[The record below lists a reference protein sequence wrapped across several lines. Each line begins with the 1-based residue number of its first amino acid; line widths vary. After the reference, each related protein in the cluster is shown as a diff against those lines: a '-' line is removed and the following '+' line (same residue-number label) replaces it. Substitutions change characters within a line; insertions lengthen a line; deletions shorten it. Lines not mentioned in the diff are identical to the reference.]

1 VPIVE
6 VYMFLEELGE
16 QIRDARSR
24 KKLTQND
31 VARVLQISPQA
42 VSKWER
48 GENAPDISLLPRLC
62 VLLGVSTDRL
72 LRTNIPNEKVFEATV
87 CFSDIPRFTQRA
99 EGLDPEDVANLLN
112 AHYFQMTELVLR
124 FDGVPVKYIGDA
136 FLCFFA
142 GPEHRLRAAKT
153 WIHAKK
159 VLAENISI
167 GCHSGPIFLG
177 RLGHPEYA
185 QMDIMG
191 DTVNGAARTEG
202 WAGQTESKLGASM
215 TAVEGIEESL
225 SFGKIEETQMKGK
238 TGTYTL
244 YEITGMTQ

>member
-1 VPIVE
+1 
-6 VYMFLEELGE
+6 MFLEEIGE
-16 QIRDARSR
+16 RIREARTR
-24 KKLTQND
+24 NQLTQND
-31 VARVLQISPQA
+31 LANSLQVSPQA

-48 GENAPDISLLPRLC
+48 GENAPDIALLPRLC
-62 VLLGVSTDRL
+62 VLLGISTDRL
-72 LRTNIPNEKVFEATV
+72 LGTHIPNEKVIEATV
-87 CFSDIPRFTQRA
+87 CFSDIKRFTQRA

-153 WIHAKK
+153 WVHAMKILSED
-159 VLAENISI
+159 VTV
-167 GCHSGPIFLG
+167 GMHSGPIFLG

-191 DTVNGAARTEG
+191 DTVNLAARTENWSG
-202 WAGQTESKLGASM
+202 RNTESRIAATESSVK
-215 TAVEGIEESL
+215 EIEDQL
-225 SFGKIEETQMKGK
+225 TFGKVEEVEVKGMKKTIE
-238 TGTYTL
+238 L
-244 YEITGMTQ
+244 YEVTGLQQQG